1 MQFDQLTTI
10 IVTFKSEEKIYSCLN
25 TIPNQVNVIIVENS
39 NNQNF
44 KENIER
50 KYSNVKC
57 LLTGNNIGYATAN
70 NIGLRQVN
78 TKFALILNPDTSLK
92 EDTIKNFFVCV
103 EKVPDFWLIGPGNNQ
118 SKNISFDRSLILEVN
133 NLKGFGVFLNV
144 EKFKKEFFDEN
155 YFLYFEEI
163 DLCKKVKKKGGKIY
177 LSKNIII
184 NHDSA
189 SSVNKDNVLEL
200 EKNRNWHWMWS
211 TFYFNKKHKGFLL
224 AIVLILPKLISSIF
238 KTLFYLIAFNK
249 KKSDIYFC
257 RMSGILNSILGKKS
271 WYRPKLD

>member
-200 EKNRNWHWMWS
+200 EKIEIGIGCGQL
-211 TFYFNKKHKGFLL
+211 F
-224 AIVLILPKLISSIF
+224 ILIKNI
-238 KTLFYLIAFNK
+238 KAF
-249 KKSDIYFC
+249 F
-257 RMSGILNSILGKKS
+257 
-271 WYRPKLD
+271 